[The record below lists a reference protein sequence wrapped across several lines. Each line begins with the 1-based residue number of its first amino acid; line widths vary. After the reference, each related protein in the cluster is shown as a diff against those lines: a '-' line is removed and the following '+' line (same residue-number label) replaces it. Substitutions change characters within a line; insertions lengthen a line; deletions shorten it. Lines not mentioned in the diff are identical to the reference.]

1 MANNNKLTLKVTKL
15 AFYNGCLVYPNEI
28 IKNFKSDK
36 VPSWATLAG
45 GKEIKPEEKTPVE
58 PQNPV
63 NPEEEG
69 IKEPEKKEPETEV
82 KTEPEETEGEQTG
95 TAEEKTPEGNTPV
108 NPEEEKSEVELQEEL
123 DALLNES
130 VDKGIVLDNFE
141 KMTIAEQ
148 IAELK
153 VLLGK

>member
-28 IKNFKSDK
+28 IKNFKGK
-36 VPSWATLAG
+36 VPSWATLAD
-45 GKEIKPEEKTPVE
+45 GKETKPEEKAPVE
-58 PQNPV
+58 PKAPEIPV
-63 NPEEEG
+63 E
-69 IKEPEKKEPETEV
+69 KEPEKEEPEAEV
-82 KTEPEETEGEQTG
+82 KVEPEEKEEAEAPQE
-95 TAEEKTPEGNTPV
+95 APVEEKETAQENV
-108 NPEEEKSEVELQEEL
+108 EAEEKSEVELQEEL

-141 KMTIAEQ
+141 KMTITEQ

>member
-1 MANNNKLTLKVTKL
+1 MANNKLTLKVTKL
-15 AFYNGCLVYPNEI
+15 AFYNGALVYPNEI
-28 IKNFKSDK
+28 IKNFKGDK

-69 IKEPEKKEPETEV
+69 NKEPEKKEPETKL
-82 KTEPEETEGEQTG
+82 KTEPEEAEGEQTG
-95 TAEEKTPEGNTPV
+95 TAEEKTPVEPQNPV

-123 DALLNES
+123 DALLDES
-130 VDKGIVLDNFE
+130 VSKGIILEGAENKTLV
-141 KMTIAEQ
+141 EQ